1 MVKACI
7 LIKAVPVKGKRIVD
21 ELNKI
26 EGIAK
31 AFMVYG
37 RADIVVFTEAKV
49 YEDVLRI
56 VDKIHTIDGVR
67 STETLVEA
75 W

>member
-1 MVKACI
+1 MVKACV
-7 LIKAVPVKGKRIVD
+7 LIKAVPVKGKRIVE

-26 EGIAK
+26 EGILR

-37 RADIVVFTEAKV
+37 RADIVVLAETKG
-49 YEDVLRI
+49 YEEVLRI

>member
-1 MVKACI
+1 MVKACV
-7 LIKAVPVKGKRIVD
+7 LIKAVPIKGKRIMD

-26 EGIAK
+26 EGVVRT
-31 AFMVYG
+31 FMVYG
-37 RADIVVFTEAKV
+37 RADIVVLAETKE
-49 YEDVLRI
+49 YEEVLRM

>member
-1 MVKACI
+1 MMKACV
-7 LIKAVPVKGKRIVD
+7 LVKVVPVKGKRIMD

-26 EGIAK
+26 EGVVRT
-31 AFMVYG
+31 FMVYG
-37 RADIVVFTEAKV
+37 RADIVVLVETKG
-49 YEDVLRI
+49 YEEVLRI
-56 VDKIHTIDGVR
+56 VNKTHTIDGVR